1 LREDYVKTFDACLQ
15 TLSTDFAF
23 FAHPDMVLDDPGN
36 IGFLGD
42 AHAYYCNMRSF
53 GGEPDGPLFEIVG
66 RGEKWKNIMRLRKP
80 NLGLHYWGFYGH
92 RDEDMYF
99 SKITGN
105 THLRALDGNVIEH
118 LDWYPYA
125 VKDSGIKI
133 LHYSDVRPYERRFSR
148 MVKCHL
154 NNNFTQAEAE
164 DIAAKHPRVIF
175 KDG

>member
-1 LREDYVKTFDACLQ
+1 FDGNSTDGTLEIIKDIRANHPFGKRIRLFEDRDCKDLREDYVKTFDACLQ

-80 NLGLHYWGFYGH
+80 NLGLHYWGFY
-92 RDEDMYF
+92 
-99 SKITGN
+99 
-105 THLRALDGNVIEH
+105 
-118 LDWYPYA
+118 
-125 VKDSGIKI
+125 
-133 LHYSDVRPYERRFSR
+133 
-148 MVKCHL
+148 
-154 NNNFTQAEAE
+154 
-164 DIAAKHPRVIF
+164 
-175 KDG
+175 